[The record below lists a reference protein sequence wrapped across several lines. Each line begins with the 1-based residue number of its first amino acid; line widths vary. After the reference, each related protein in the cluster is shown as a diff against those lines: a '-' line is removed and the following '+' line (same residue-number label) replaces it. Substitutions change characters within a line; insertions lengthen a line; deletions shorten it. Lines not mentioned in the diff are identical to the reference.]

1 MSLIGRIRQILL
13 FVFWTNY
20 FWNCLTFIKIEEIT
34 CSLKMWSI
42 IIDLNPFYHLC
53 KIREDTDI
61 YLWLYVFFC
70 KSPKHKTNQLSPV
83 NISLKRISVHCSTYY
98 KPIFLAGN
106 TIYSL
111 ILRCIWKIV
120 VEDGQRAWTLV
131 QTNNQ
136 LSPDK
141 ISLKCIS
148 VHCSIINQSF
158 WRATH
163 YIPRFCGA
171 FGKYA
176 TNNVLPNNQC

>member
-1 MSLIGRIRQILL
+1 MSFIGRIRQILL

-53 KIREDTDI
+53 KIREDSDMI
-61 YLWLYVFFC
+61 ILCIFC
-70 KSPKHKTNQLSPV
+70 TSPKHKTNQLSPV

-106 TIYSL
+106 TTYFM
-111 ILRCIWKIV
+111 ILRCIWKV
-120 VEDGQRAWTLV
+120 VVQDGQRAWTLV

-148 VHCSIINQSF
+148 VHCSIINQFF